1 MGLIF
6 ICGLRKTL
14 LVGCG
19 WADSGLR
26 VAFYTVG
33 MAANDKAKSPMQTIL
48 KFSLG
53 LTALYI
59 AATLYFGLRAHSLAL
74 VSEAGHNVSDFLALA
89 LSFAAVWLQTRP
101 ATDQRTFGYQRAG
114 VLAGFVN
121 ALSLMVLAV
130 WILVSAVGRFF
141 HPVTVEPHLMMGVAA
156 AGVVMNGVIAA
167 LLWKFS
173 GDVNIRS
180 VFLHM
185 LGDTV
190 STAAVIVGGVLIALT
205 HQQWIDPLLSVVIA
219 GMILLSSWS
228 IVRETLHIL
237 LEGTP
242 KTVNLTEIRAAMQG
256 VAGVVNV
263 HDLHV
268 WSLTGQ
274 NHALASHVQVVEM
287 PLAECEALMER
298 LNHQLR
304 DHYGIHHT
312 TIQIE
317 VTGCATV
324 DDCCSPPEATVVDG
338 HSHHHHRPGGHSHDH
353 AHA

>member
-1 MGLIF
+1 MS
-6 ICGLRKTL
+6 
-14 LVGCG
+14 
-19 WADSGLR
+19 DSG
-26 VAFYTVG
+26 
-33 MAANDKAKSPMQTIL
+33 KAGGPMQRIL
-48 KFSLG
+48 KFSLL

-74 VSEAGHNVSDFLALA
+74 ISEAGHNVSDFAALG
-89 LSFAAVWLQTRP
+89 LSFVAVWLQTRP

-130 WILVSAVGRFF
+130 WILWTAVGRFL

-156 AGVVMNGVIAA
+156 AGVVMNGVIAG

-185 LGDTV
+185 LGDTL
-190 STAAVIVGGVLIALT
+190 STAAVIVGGVLIAFT
-205 HQQWIDPLLSVVIA
+205 HWQWIDPMLSVIIA
-219 GMILLSSWS
+219 AMILLSSLS

-242 KTVNLTEIRAAMQG
+242 RSVDLAQIRSAMQA

-268 WSLTGQ
+268 WSLTSQ
-274 NHALASHVQVVEM
+274 SHALASHVQVVEM
-287 PLAECEALMER
+287 PLAECEALLER
-298 LNHQLR
+298 INHQLR
-304 DHYGIHHT
+304 DHYGIHHS

-317 VTGCATV
+317 VTDCPTV
-324 DDCCSPPEATVVDG
+324 DGCSSPPTPDVIDG
-338 HSHHHHRPGGHSHDH
+338 HSHHHHGPGGHHHDH
-353 AHA
+353 VHAH